1 LIKLFLSLVFLL
13 MELFFPLNPPY
24 LPSPPLEGQ
33 GWVEGLGV
41 GGGQGVVGGRGVVKR
56 KVWRKRL
63 EGDGINITNDA
74 TNWRNTERAKHRK
87 RKDNSRRERGW

>member
-1 LIKLFLSLVFLL
+1 

-24 LPSPPLEGQ
+24 LPS
-33 GWVEGLGV
+33 WEGLGV